1 MTQKE
6 RKDPM
11 YRFIY
16 LMALTLSLAGGL
28 LASCNTRRDDPRSEA
43 DKEAGRSLKAPGDS
57 VRLEDT
63 LSIPPAG
70 KDTTRKGQ

>member
-6 RKDPM
+6 RKDSM

-16 LMALTLSLAGGL
+16 LMALTVSLAGAF

-43 DKEAGRSLKAPGDS
+43 DKEAGRALEAPGDS

-63 LSIPPAG
+63 LSVPPPSQ
-70 KDTTRKGQ
+70 DTARNR